1 MRGFTLE
8 VCANSVQSAINAQI
22 AGAKRIEL
30 CENLFIGG
38 TTPSYGCIKTTRE
51 RVDITINILI
61 RPRIGDFLYSDIEF
75 EQIKSDILV
84 AKQLGVN
91 GIVCGILLPN
101 GEVDIKRT
109 KELVELSKPLT
120 FTFHRA
126 FDFTPDPFKA
136 LEDIILTGA
145 THLLTSGQ
153 RNKAVDS
160 VDLLGKL
167 VSKASNRIV
176 IMPGSGIND
185 DTIKS
190 IVNTGAREFHM
201 SGVKDTESKM
211 IYRKENLT
219 LNGNSLPDY
228 VNQISEVESIK
239 RVIEYLNLNVV

>member
-1 MRGFTLE
+1 MKGFTLE

-38 TTPSYGCIKTTRE
+38 TTPSYGCIKTSRE
-51 RVDITINILI
+51 RVDIAINILI

-75 EQIKSDILV
+75 EQIKNDILV

-101 GEVDIKRT
+101 GEVDTEKT
-109 KELVELSKPLT
+109 AELVELSKPLT

-126 FDFTPDPFKA
+126 FDFTPDPHKA
-136 LEDIILTGA
+136 LEDIIKTGA
-145 THLLTSGQ
+145 THILTSGQ
-153 RNKAVDS
+153 KNKAADS
-160 VDLLGKL
+160 VDLLCEL
-167 VSKASNRIV
+167 VKKAANRIA
-176 IMPGSGIND
+176 IMPGSGINIS
-185 DTIKS
+185 TIKTL
-190 IVNTGAREFHM
+190 VKTGAHEFHM
-201 SGVKDTESKM
+201 SGVTNTESKM

-228 VNQISEVESIK
+228 VNQISDVESIK
-239 RVIEYLNLNVV
+239 MVVEYLNLHF

>member
-1 MRGFTLE
+1 MKGFILE

-51 RVDITINILI
+51 KVDIAINVLI

-75 EQIKSDILV
+75 EQIKNDILA

-101 GEVDIKRT
+101 GEVDFERT
-109 KELVELSKPLT
+109 AELVELSKPLT

-126 FDFTPDPFKA
+126 FDFTPDPYKA
-136 LEDIILTGA
+136 LEDIIKTEA
-145 THLLTSGQ
+145 THILTSGQ
-153 RNKAVDS
+153 KNKAVDS
-160 VDLLGKL
+160 VDLLCEL
-167 VSKASNRIV
+167 VKKAANRIV
-176 IMPGSGIND
+176 IMPGSGVNAE
-185 DTIKS
+185 TIKS
-190 IVNTGAREFHM
+190 IINTKVKEFHM
-201 SGVKDTESKM
+201 SGVKDVESKM

-228 VNQISEVESIK
+228 VNQTSDIESIK
-239 RVIEYLNLNVV
+239 MVIEYLNLHF

>member
-1 MRGFTLE
+1 MKGFTLE

-51 RVDITINILI
+51 RVDIAINILI

-75 EQIKSDILV
+75 EQIKNDILV

-101 GEVDIKRT
+101 GEVDTERT
-109 KELVELSKPLT
+109 AELVELSKPLT

-126 FDFTPDPFKA
+126 FDFTPDPYKA
-136 LEDIILTGA
+136 LEDIIKTGA
-145 THLLTSGQ
+145 THILTSGQ
-153 RNKAVDS
+153 KNKAADS
-160 VDLLGKL
+160 VDLLCEL
-167 VSKASNRIV
+167 VKKAANRIA
-176 IMPGSGIND
+176 IMPGSGINAN
-185 DTIKS
+185 TIKR
-190 IVNTGAREFHM
+190 IVNTGANEFHM
-201 SGVKDTESKM
+201 SGVKDVESKM

-228 VNQISEVESIK
+228 VNQISDVESIK
-239 RVIEYLNLNVV
+239 MIVEYLNLHF

>member
-1 MRGFTLE
+1 MKGFILE

-51 RVDITINILI
+51 KVDIAINVLI
-61 RPRIGDFLYSDIEF
+61 RPRIGDFLYSNIEF
-75 EQIKSDILV
+75 EQIKNDILV

-101 GEVDIKRT
+101 GEVDIERT
-109 KELVELSKPLT
+109 AELVELSKPLT

-126 FDFTPDPFKA
+126 FDFTPDPYKA
-136 LEDIILTGA
+136 LEDIIKTGA
-145 THLLTSGQ
+145 THILTSGQ
-153 RNKAVDS
+153 KNKAADS
-160 VDLLGKL
+160 VDLLAEL
-167 VSKASNRIV
+167 VKKAANRIA
-176 IMPGSGIND
+176 IMPGSGVNAE
-185 DTIKS
+185 TIKS
-190 IVNTGAREFHM
+190 IINTKANEFHM
-201 SGVKDTESKM
+201 SGVKDIESKM

-228 VNQISEVESIK
+228 VNQISDVESIK
-239 RVIEYLNLNVV
+239 KVVEYLNLHF